1 MSLIWLY
8 IGILTG
14 VAFTLTFQ
22 DMREERQKEKR

>member
-14 VAFTLTFQ
+14 IAFTLTFQ
-22 DMREERQKEKR
+22 DMKKEQKEKR